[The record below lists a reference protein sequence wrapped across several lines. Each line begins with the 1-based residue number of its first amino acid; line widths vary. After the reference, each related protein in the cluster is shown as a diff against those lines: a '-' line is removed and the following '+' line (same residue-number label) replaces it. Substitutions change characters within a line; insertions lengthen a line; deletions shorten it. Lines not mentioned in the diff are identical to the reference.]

1 MIEKID
7 SGVFCNMLVSAAN
20 NLCNYRQE
28 VDALN
33 VFPVPD
39 GDTGSNMSMT
49 ITACVKNIDEL
60 REKSLG
66 DASKAVANAALR
78 GARGNSGVILSQLIR
93 GMQKKLAGAEEADC
107 ALIASAFRGAADS
120 AYRAVMKPTEGTILT
135 VARMMAEA
143 AEEKAA
149 EFTDVVEFIEYIAS
163 RGNIALEKTPQL
175 LPQLKQAGVVDS
187 GGQGLMYLV
196 EGALYYLKNG
206 KVVEGSVQSCE
217 ETISDFAQTTETDIK
232 FAYCTECIIEKSNSN
247 ANIFK
252 FKTTI
257 EMIGDSMV
265 VVDDEEIV
273 KVHIHTN
280 NPDVVLGE
288 ALKIGE
294 LSNIKIENMKLQHSN
309 IIKESSKSDLGEES
323 LAISLTEENPPVQEE
338 AFSEPAKKYGFAA
351 VAAGDGIADT
361 FTQLGVDRIIQGGQ
375 TMNPSTDD
383 IIGVIET
390 INAENIVV
398 FPNNKNIIMAAEQA
412 KHISD
417 KNVIVIPTKSITQA
431 ITCMLV
437 YDEDMSPEELEAEM
451 NGAKDNAVSAQ
462 ITYAVRDTTV
472 DGLEIHEGD
481 YLGIVE
487 GKIKFAEKTVYDTAM
502 SIIKGYANEET
513 ALVTVFYGS
522 DTTEEDAEKL
532 CEDAEAVL
540 PDVEFSVL
548 YGGQPVYNYFISI
561 E

>member
-1 MIEKID
+1 MTNRINGGI
-7 SGVFCNMLVSAAN
+7 FCDMLVSAAN
-20 NLCNYRQE
+20 NLCNYRQV
-28 VDALN
+28 VDSMN

-49 ITACVKNIDEL
+49 ITACIKNIDENKD
-60 REKSLG
+60 KSLS
-66 DASKAVANAALR
+66 DITKAVANAALR

-93 GMQKKLAGAEEADC
+93 GMQKSLLGVTEADC
-107 ALIASAFRGAADS
+107 KNVAIAFRGACDS

-143 AEEKAA
+143 AEAKADEYEDITA
-149 EFTDVVEFIEYIAS
+149 FIEYITEA
-163 RGNIALEKTPQL
+163 GNKALAKTPQM

-187 GGQGLMYLV
+187 GGQGLMYLI
-196 EGALYYLKNG
+196 EGALYYLKTG
-206 KVVEGSVQSCE
+206 EVIASDDTQLDQTASEAVESVE
-217 ETISDFAQTTETDIK
+217 ADIK
-232 FAYCTECIIEKSNSN
+232 FAYCTECIIEKKN
-247 ANIFK
+247 AKADTFK

-265 VVDDEEIV
+265 IVDDEEIV

-294 LSNIKIENMKLQHSN
+294 LSSVKIENMKVQHNN
-309 IIKESSKSDLGEES
+309 IIKEKES
-323 LAISLTEENPPVQEE
+323 TENIVP
-338 AFSEPAKKYGFAA
+338 SEPPKKYGFAA

-361 FTQLGVDRIIQGGQ
+361 FSQLGVDRVIQGGQ

-383 IIGVIET
+383 ILSVIES
-390 INAENIVV
+390 INAENVVV

-412 KHISD
+412 KKISK

-431 ITCMLV
+431 VTCMLV
-437 YDEDMSPEELEAEM
+437 YDEDMDIEQLESEM
-451 NGAKDNAVSAQ
+451 NKAKDNAVSAQ
-462 ITYAVRDTTV
+462 ITYAVRDTVV
-472 DGLEIHEGD
+472 DSMEIHDGD
-481 YLGIVE
+481 ILGIVE
-487 GKIKFAEKTVYDTAM
+487 GKIKYVDKTVHESAM
-502 SIIKGYANEET
+502 NIIKGSVNDDT

-522 DTTEEDAEKL
+522 DTTEEDADKL
-532 CEDAEAVL
+532 CEESQNL
-540 PDVEFSVL
+540 YPDVEFSVL

>member
-1 MIEKID
+1 M
-7 SGVFCNMLVSAAN
+7 FVSAAN
-20 NLCNYRQE
+20 NLCNYRQV
-28 VDALN
+28 VDSMN

-49 ITACVKNIDEL
+49 ITACVKVLEDCDG
-60 REKSLG
+60 KSLP
-66 DASKAVANAALR
+66 DIAKIIANAALR

-93 GMQKKLAGAEEADC
+93 GMQKKLSSVSEADC
-107 ALIASAFRGAADS
+107 KDIASAFRGAADS

-143 AEEKAA
+143 AEEKAD
-149 EFTDVVEFIEYIAS
+149 EFEDVTAFIEYIVNA
-163 RGNIALEKTPQL
+163 GNIALSKTPQL

-206 KVVEGSVQSCE
+206 EIVPLSESAE
-217 ETISDFAQTTETDIK
+217 ETASDETIETADADIK
-232 FAYCTECIIEKSNSN
+232 FAYCTECIIEKNN
-247 ANIFK
+247 TKVDTFK

-265 VVDDEEIV
+265 IVDDEEIV

-280 NPDVVLGE
+280 NPDVVLCE
-288 ALKIGE
+288 ALKLGE
-294 LSNIKIENMKLQHSN
+294 LSSVKIENMKIQHNN
-309 IIKESSKSDLGEES
+309 IIKEKESVVEKEET
-323 LAISLTEENPPVQEE
+323 TEATVFDEPP
-338 AFSEPAKKYGFAA
+338 KKYGFAA

-361 FTQLGVDRIIQGGQ
+361 FSQLGVDKIIQGGQ

-383 IIGVIET
+383 ILSVIES
-390 INAENIVV
+390 INAENIIV

-412 KHISD
+412 KMISD

-431 ITCMLV
+431 VTCMLA
-437 YDEDMSPEELEAEM
+437 YDESFEPEELESEM
-451 NGAKDNAVSAQ
+451 NSAKDNAVSAQ
-462 ITYAVRDTTV
+462 ITFAVRDTTV
-472 DGLEIHEGD
+472 DGMDIHDGD
-481 YLGIVE
+481 ILGIVE
-487 GKIKFAEKTVYDTAM
+487 GKIKFVDKTVHDSALN
-502 SIIKGYANEET
+502 IIKGYSNDET
-513 ALVTVFYGS
+513 ALVTLFYGS
-522 DTTEEDAEKL
+522 DTTEEEADAL
-532 CEDAEAVL
+532 CAAAEEIL